1 MIQMIYKSFLGPWAM
16 LQTLTLGRSSGAE
29 KESDIQDTVCS
40 IVIIH
45 TNTHD
50 QWQAEN

>member
-1 MIQMIYKSFLGPWAM
+1 MIYKSFLGLWAM
-16 LQTLTLGRSSGAE
+16 LQSLTLGRSSGAE

-45 TNTHD
+45 TNTYD
-50 QWQAEN
+50 QWQAENLK